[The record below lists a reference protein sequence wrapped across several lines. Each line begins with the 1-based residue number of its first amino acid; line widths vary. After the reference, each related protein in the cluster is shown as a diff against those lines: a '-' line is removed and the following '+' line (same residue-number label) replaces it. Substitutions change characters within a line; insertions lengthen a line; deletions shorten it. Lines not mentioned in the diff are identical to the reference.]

1 MTEMNLMPLG
11 EQEYNELLL
20 QVVAEI
26 ENARLT
32 LSRQVS
38 STISGMHWNLGKLLF
53 DKKIESKHGSGVVNR
68 LSSDLKEQYPDMGLS
83 PRNLWN
89 MKRFYERYKDE
100 EPKLLQAVAVLPWG
114 HNLLLMDKG
123 LDSAHIEFY
132 AQEIISKGWSRD
144 MLLHA
149 VKGNYY
155 ENLLATPQS
164 NNFSQTLPA
173 PVAEYANEVFRSRY
187 NLGFLGIT
195 EPVKELKLEHRLVKK
210 ITRFIL
216 ELGKGFTFIGNQHI
230 LPFNGK
236 EYKVDMLF
244 FHRGLHRMIAI
255 DLKVGEFK
263 PEYVGKMNY
272 YLTLLDRI
280 EKAPDEESSIGLIL
294 CAEKDHLDVEVALQ
308 DIGKPIGVAE
318 YQYLLPKEELLKIV
332 SSEMDKIDE

>member
-1 MTEMNLMPLG
+1 MRGLPFHARYLRQS
-11 EQEYNELLL
+11 QEC
-20 QVVAEI
+20 I
-26 ENARLT
+26 GT
-32 LSRQVS
+32 LANCS
-38 STISGMHWNLGKLLF
+38 SI
-53 DKKIESKHGSGVVNR
+53 KKIESKHGSGVVNR

-263 PEYVGKMNY
+263 PVYVGKMNY

>member
-1 MTEMNLMPLG
+1 MTELNLMPLG
-11 EQEYNELLL
+11 EQEYNE
-20 QVVAEI
+20 
-26 ENARLT
+26 
-32 LSRQVS
+32 
-38 STISGMHWNLGKLLF
+38 F
-53 DKKIESKHGSGVVNR
+53 
-68 LSSDLKEQYPDMGLS
+68 
-83 PRNLWN
+83 
-89 MKRFYERYKDE
+89 
-100 EPKLLQAVAVLPWG
+100 LLQAVAVLPWG

-123 LDSAHIEFY
+123 LDSAHIDFY

-263 PEYVGKMNY
+263 PNMQE
-272 YLTLLDRI
+272 R
-280 EKAPDEESSIGLIL
+280 
-294 CAEKDHLDVEVALQ
+294 
-308 DIGKPIGVAE
+308 
-318 YQYLLPKEELLKIV
+318 
-332 SSEMDKIDE
+332 

>member
-1 MTEMNLMPLG
+1 MTELNLMPLG
-11 EQEYNELLL
+11 EQEYNELLRQAVAVIDQARSSL
-20 QVVAEI
+20 AIQVNNTVA
-26 ENARLT
+26 NAY
-32 LSRQVS
+32 
-38 STISGMHWNLGKLLF
+38 WNLGKLLTE
-53 DKKIESKHGSGVVNR
+53 KKLESKHGSGVVNR
-68 LSSDLKEQYPDMGLS
+68 LSSDLRE
-83 PRNLWN
+83 
-89 MKRFYERYKDE
+89 RF
-100 EPKLLQAVAVLPWG
+100 P
-114 HNLLLMDKG
+114 
-123 LDSAHIEFY
+123 
-132 AQEIISKGWSRD
+132 D

-155 ENLLATPQS
+155 ENLLATPRS
-164 NNFSQTLPA
+164 NNFNQTLPA

-216 ELGKGFTFIGNQHI
+216 ELGKGFTFIGNQHV

-280 EKAPDEESSIGLIL
+280 EKAPDEEPSIGLIL

-332 SSEMDKIDE
+332 SLEMDKIDE